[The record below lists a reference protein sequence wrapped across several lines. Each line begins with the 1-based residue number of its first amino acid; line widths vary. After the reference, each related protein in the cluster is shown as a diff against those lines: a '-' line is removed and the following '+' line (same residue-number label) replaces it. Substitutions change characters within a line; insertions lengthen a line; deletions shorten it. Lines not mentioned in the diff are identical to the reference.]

1 MGFRKQA
8 ISIILGCSLILTQI
22 SCYADT
28 GNLLSLNDVP
38 GNNPSTLEIETSN
51 YTEEQPSQE
60 TLNLPQ
66 IEIPTLIPTEMLT
79 SKPTITSTS
88 NQTEIP
94 TPNPPITPTQNL
106 TEAPALNLTETLIPN
121 PTEAPTSIPT
131 ETSILN
137 QTDPPTPIPIEIPTL
152 NPTQLT
158 ITTPIV
164 IPTNTPTIAEI
175 PEVTPYNL
183 NLSKGITIDEG
194 DNLFNW
200 IWDCNMDLSI
210 DTQNYVSGAESL
222 KVAIEN
228 NSTGYCTLEKHVE
241 NLFAAGEFENFEIN
255 MNIPDVSKIMAVG
268 VAFFNDDVNYIS
280 YFSNYIGS
288 SELANGWNKI
298 RRSKNDFVAS
308 DENADWSKIKCM
320 WLTFF
325 TVGSEVVTVNIDRIA
340 YNVKG
345 IPKLMFD
352 FEDGYYEVL
361 SKAYPILN
369 AKGFRANVMAI
380 KSRAEFGDIISLD
393 ISELNYLYNS
403 GWDIVN
409 HTENHPLSTNGYS
422 TQAKIDEYL
431 NCKYW
436 LLQNG
441 WVRGADHIRFPSGFY
456 DSEIEEIIKSIGAKT
471 AKYDTYGIQ
480 PVPVENIYNMKTI
493 KVGKDIPID
502 TVKAEINRA
511 IATGSTI
518 SLTIFKVVDNPTTG
532 IEVSKEYFK
541 ELVDFVY
548 SKTSIGALDVVT
560 ISKWYEEYMML
571 TPSVDPIVTQK
582 PTIDVPEI
590 PVIKNFFPSQ
600 GKHYQTSE
608 GVILDEFDSIS
619 SSYVVK
625 RGKLDIDNNLM
636 SGKASLRLSSQVD
649 GGGSNIVFENHAD
662 CNYDFSDM
670 ENIEFNFYIPDRTM
684 FSSIAVSFYSDDLFH
699 NEYCLNTIG
708 SYEFQNGW
716 NKIVRRKS
724 DFASTYGADWSKI
737 KCFRIT
743 VYANAGCNPYINI
756 DKMAYNVNGVSKML
770 FTFDDAWTDIYTKA
784 YGIMEEKGFKGTA
797 WAIQEMVVNG
807 NPNFMSIEQLND
819 LYNNGWDIGNHTK
832 NHFDNITVLSDEQKR
847 EQYLDCQNWLLSNNW
862 DRGAYHVC
870 YPSGSFDEG
879 LINVLMDIGVK
890 SARTAHYGIQSVPVE
905 NIYKLK
911 CIPVGRNVSMDLIK
925 HEIDKAVETGGTIM
939 FMFHKVEDN
948 PSIDFEVSTE
958 DFKDLVD
965 YINEYVKVGKT
976 EVQTISQWYDGYISG
991 N

>member
-1 MGFRKQA
+1 MRFRKQA
-8 ISIILGCSLILTQI
+8 ISIILGCIFILMQI
-22 SCYADT
+22 SCYAAT
-28 GNLLSLNDVP
+28 SNLLSSNDVP
-38 GNNPSTLEIETSN
+38 GNNPPTLEIETSN
-51 YTEEQPSQE
+51 YTEKQQLQE
-60 TLNLPQ
+60 TLNLTQ
-66 IEIPTLIPTEMLT
+66 MEIPTPDPTEISTPNLT
-79 SKPTITSTS
+79 ETLTTNPSEIFTS
-88 NQTEIP
+88 NPTEVLTMNPIEIP
-94 TPNPPITPTQNL
+94 TPNPTDIPIPNL
-106 TEAPALNLTETLIPN
+106 T
-121 PTEAPTSIPT
+121 
-131 ETSILN
+131 
-137 QTDPPTPIPIEIPTL
+137 EIPTL
-152 NPTQLT
+152 KPAQPTTL
-158 ITTPIV
+158 TPIV
-164 IPTNTPTIAEI
+164 VPENTPTITEI

-183 NLSKGITIDEG
+183 NLSNGITIDEG
-194 DNLFNW
+194 DNLSNW
-200 IWDCNMDLSI
+200 IWDYNMDLSI
-210 DTQNYVSGAESL
+210 DNQNYVSGAESL
-222 KVAIEN
+222 KIVIQN
-228 NSTGYCTLEKHVE
+228 NSTGYYTLEKHVE
-241 NLFAAGEFENFEIN
+241 NLFAADGFENFEIN
-255 MNIPDVSKIMAVG
+255 MNIPDVSQIIAVG
-268 VAFFNDDVNYIS
+268 VAFFDDDVNYIS
-280 YFSNYIGS
+280 YFSNFIGS
-288 SELANGWNKI
+288 YELTNGWNKI
-298 RRSKNDFVAS
+298 RRAKSDFAAS
-308 DENADWSKIKCM
+308 DANADWSRVKCM
-320 WLTFF
+320 WLKFY
-325 TVGSEVVTVNIDRIA
+325 TVGSEAITVNIDRIA
-340 YNVKG
+340 YNVKS

-369 AKGFRANVMAI
+369 AKGFKANVMTI
-380 KSRAEFGDIISLD
+380 KSRAEIGDINSLD
-393 ISELNYLYNS
+393 ISELSYLYNS
-403 GWDIVN
+403 GWDVVN
-409 HTENHPLSTNGYS
+409 HTENHPLSTNGYT

-431 NCKYW
+431 NCKNW

-441 WVRGADHIRFPSGFY
+441 WDRGADHIRFPSGFY
-456 DSEIEEIIKSIGAKT
+456 DSEVEEIIKSIGAKT

-502 TVKAEINRA
+502 TVKSEINRA

-518 SLTIFKVVDNPTTG
+518 NLTIFKVVDNPTTG
-532 IEVSKEYFK
+532 IEVSKEYFE

-560 ISKWYEEYMML
+560 ISKWYEQYMML
-571 TPSVDPIVTQK
+571 TPTVEPIVTQK
-582 PTIDVPEI
+582 PSIDVPEI
-590 PVIKNFFPSQ
+590 PVIKSFFPSQ

-619 SSYVVK
+619 SSYIVK

-636 SGKASLRLSSQVD
+636 SGKASIRLSSQVD
-649 GGGSNIVFENHAD
+649 GGGSNFVFEKHAD

-756 DKMAYNVNGVSKML
+756 DKMAYNVNGVSKVL

-784 YGIMEEKGFKGTA
+784 YSIMEEKGFKGTA
-797 WAIQEMVVNG
+797 WAIQEMVMNG
-807 NPNFMSIEQLND
+807 NPNFMSIEQLNE
-819 LYNNGWDIGNHTK
+819 LYDNGWDIGNHTK
-832 NHFDNITVLSDEQKR
+832 NHFDNIIVLNDEQKR

-870 YPSGSFDEG
+870 YPSGSFDES
-879 LINVLMDIGVK
+879 LINIMMDIGVK
-890 SARTAHYGIQSVPVE
+890 SARTTDYGIQSVPVE

-911 CIPVGRNVSMDLIK
+911 CIPVGRNVPMDLIK
-925 HEIDKAVETGGTIM
+925 NEIDKAVETGGTIM

-958 DFKDLVD
+958 AFKDLVD
-965 YINEYVKVGKT
+965 YINEYVKLGKT